1 VIRLPARQQRRPLH
15 STAAILILV
24 VLGVGELM
32 AARHDRVVPVQ
43 GMGCLARIDP
53 GSPEPEMWRWA
64 PGIGP
69 VLARRLA
76 DAAAAGLIQAPTDLE
91 RVSGIGPILAGR
103 LRGCV
108 HWGPPL

>member
-15 STAAILILV
+15 SAAAVLILV
-24 VLGVGELM
+24 VLGASELL
-32 AARHDRVVPVQ
+32 AARHDRVVPQQ

-53 GSPEPEMWRWA
+53 GSAEPEMWRWA

-69 VLARRLA
+69 VLAGRLA
-76 DAAAAGLIQAPTDLE
+76 DAAGLIQAPTDLE
-91 RVSGIGPILAGR
+91 RVPGIGPILAGR
-103 LRGCV
+103 FRGCV